1 MRLIASA
8 LLVFALT
15 ACNVPTDAEM
25 NTAPEPITSEESVP
39 TEEVSAQACVKR
51 CSGGLYAGQ
60 TCSSD
65 SNCGKTC
72 SGGLYAGQACS
83 GDYSCGKTCSGGT
96 YAGRACSSD
105 TNCGGGRC
113 VTHLCAAHRCVTYC
127 N

>member
-8 LLVFALT
+8 LLIFTLA
-15 ACNVPTDAEM
+15 ACNPPDDTETNA
-25 NTAPEPITSEESVP
+25 APEPVTSEESAP

-51 CSGGLYAGQ
+51 CSGGLYSGQ

-65 SNCGKTC
+65 TNCGSTC

-83 GDYSCGKTCSGGT
+83 GIYSCGKTCSGGT

-105 TNCGGGRC
+105 ANCAGARC
-113 VTHLCAAHRCVTYC
+113 VTHVCGAHRCVTYC
-127 N
+127 S